1 MPYLDIRSS
10 KPIDGATRNALQLE
24 IGKIMPVIPG
34 KNVSNTLICF
44 MDSYTMFKENK
55 PIDAVFV
62 DIRMYKSSQ
71 EEDKKEFVKQFT
83 ALLAD
88 TLGIPPAH
96 VQLNFIEQ
104 PNWAVNGDYF

>member
-10 KPIDGATRNALQLE
+10 KPIDGPTRNALQLE

-44 MDSYTMFKENK
+44 MDNYTMFKDLK

-62 DIRMYKSSQ
+62 DVRMYKNSP
-71 EEDKKEFVKQFT
+71 EEDKKAFVKQIT
-83 ALLAD
+83 TLLAD
-88 TLGIPPAH
+88 TINIPPAN

-104 PNWAVNGDYF
+104 PSWAVNGDYF